1 MIEIIESR
9 EQITAAWLSK
19 TLAASGVN
27 ATVVDVEV
35 EPIIAGY
42 YGSSSRLTPRYEQD
56 DGSLPRSL
64 FLKMATEH
72 QIARETAAQGGMYR
86 YELGFYRELADW
98 VNISTPRCYAAEIA
112 DDGATFV
119 LLLEDAAPLKQPD
132 QILGLDLAKGRLA
145 MQELAGL
152 HASTWQAHGMENCDW
167 ANIDVAMAEGLAGGM
182 IQLKPLFVENFGA
195 DLSPVEIEILGRLTE
210 KAKDYW
216 RYTVECSNQ
225 ASVHGDFRADNMLF
239 GEREGKPAMVAIDWI
254 GAVSSSGRDLGHFL
268 GTSLLPKDRKA
279 HEQELLTLYHKTLCA
294 QGVTDIS
301 LQQCI
306 DDYRVNLLYPVFVV
320 VTATASVNVDTRGR
334 ELFLTMFKRSCEAI
348 RDMNALE
355 IIESL

>member
-9 EQITAAWLSK
+9 EQITPSWLTETLVAAGL
-19 TLAASGVN
+19 N
-27 ATVVDVEV
+27 ATVLDVEV

-42 YGSSSRLTPRYEQD
+42 YGSSSRLKPRYAQAD
-56 DGSLPRSL
+56 DSLPRSL

-72 QIARETAAQGGMYR
+72 QVARETAAQGGMYG
-86 YELGFYRELADW
+86 YELGFYRQLAGW

-132 QILGLDLAKGRLA
+132 QLLGLDPAKAGLA

-152 HASTWQAHGMENCDW
+152 HASTWQGHGMENCDW
-167 ANIDVAMAEGLAGGM
+167 ANISAAMAEGLAAGM
-182 IQLKPLFVENFGA
+182 VQLQPLFLENFGA
-195 DLSPVEIEILGRLTE
+195 DLSSADIEVLSRLTE
-210 KAKDYW
+210 KAHAYW

-239 GEREGKPAMVAIDWI
+239 GERDGKPAMVAIDWI

-268 GTSLLPKDRKA
+268 GTSMMSEVRKA
-279 HEQELLTLYHKTLCA
+279 HEQALLSRYHETLCA
-294 QGVTDIS
+294 HGVSDFS
-301 LQQCI
+301 REQCI
-306 DDYRVNLLYPVFVV
+306 DDYRINLLYPVFVV

-334 ELFLTMFKRSCEAI
+334 ELFLSMFKRSCEAI

-355 IIESL
+355 LINNL